1 MHKLAILAF
10 DGLPMFEFGCA
21 LEVFSLPRP
30 EFSDWY
36 ETRVISFDT
45 EPLTSAAG
53 TLVGIEHVTQLD
65 EFDTL
70 LIPGWSTESN
80 KLKMQMAE
88 QIVHFA
94 QQGKRVVSLCS
105 GAFLLAQLGL
115 LNGKK
120 ATTHWRYADKFQ
132 LRFPQVQYQGNV
144 LYTQQD
150 NIACSAGSAAGLD
163 LALELVRQDFGH
175 QAANIVARRLVV
187 SPHRSGG
194 QAQYVE
200 TPVPAEHSAFSDTLD
215 WALSRL
221 DKPLVVDDLA
231 SQANMSRRSFDR
243 HFRASIG
250 MSPKAWLN
258 QQRIQMAKRVLEN
271 EQINIEKLAVK
282 VGFDNAITLRF
293 NFQKYVGISPRQ
305 YQLQFSRP
313 TELYD
318 T

>member
-1 MHKLAILAF
+1 MHKIAILAF
-10 DGLPMFEFGCA
+10 DGIPIFELGCA
-21 LEVFSLPRP
+21 LEVFALPRP
-30 EFSDWY
+30 EFSEWY
-36 ETRVISFDT
+36 ETRLVSF
-45 EPLTSAAG
+45 ESAPLKSAACE
-53 TLVGIEHVTQLD
+53 LVGIEHVSQLD

-70 LIPGWSTESN
+70 LIPGWNTDSK
-80 KLKMQMAE
+80 KLKMQLAE
-88 QIVHFA
+88 QIVQFA
-94 QQGKRVVSLCS
+94 EQGKRVVSFCS
-105 GAFLLAQLGL
+105 GSFLLAQLGL

-120 ATTHWRYADKFQ
+120 ATTHWRFAEKFQ
-132 LRFPQVQYQGNV
+132 QRFPQVKYEGNV
-144 LYTQQD
+144 LYTQED

-163 LALELVRQDFGH
+163 LALDLVRQDFGH

-231 SQANMSRRSFDR
+231 GKANMSRRSFDR

-271 EQINIEKLAVK
+271 EQINIERLAVK

-305 YQLQFSRP
+305 YQMQFSRP
-313 TELYD
+313 VL
-318 T
+318 

>member
-1 MHKLAILAF
+1 MHKIAILAF
-10 DGLPMFEFGCA
+10 DGIPIFELGCA
-21 LEVFSLPRP
+21 LEVFALPRP
-30 EFSDWY
+30 EFSEWY
-36 ETRVISFDT
+36 ETSLVSF
-45 EPLTSAAG
+45 ESAPLKSAAG
-53 TLVGIEHVTQLD
+53 ELVGIEHVSQLD

-70 LIPGWSTESN
+70 LIPGWNTDSK
-80 KLKMQMAE
+80 KLKMQLAE
-88 QIVHFA
+88 QIVQFA
-94 QQGKRVVSLCS
+94 ERGKRVVSFCS
-105 GAFLLAQLGL
+105 GSFLLAQLGL

-120 ATTHWRYADKFQ
+120 ATTHWRFAEKFQ
-132 LRFPQVQYQGNV
+132 QRFPQVKYEGNV
-144 LYTQQD
+144 LYTQED

-163 LALELVRQDFGH
+163 LALDLVRQDFGH

-231 SQANMSRRSFDR
+231 GKANMSRRSFDR

-305 YQLQFSRP
+305 YQMQFSRP
-313 TELYD
+313 VL
-318 T
+318 